1 MVPEEVGE
9 EGCSLSL
16 LARAGGEVCMAQPL
30 TLRRGEVGK
39 ESLGGERSAR
49 THRLSCSNQGA
60 GGRESSYT
68 YLVLRTHT
76 QPGSVLSP
84 PPAGGKRR
92 DEIQS
97 RVLTTIWNGSSAIP
111 CDS

>member
-9 EGCSLSL
+9 EGFSLSL

-60 GGRESSYT
+60 GGRESSY
-68 YLVLRTHT
+68 LVLRTYT

-84 PPAGGKRR
+84 PPAGGKRSG
-92 DEIQS
+92 EIQS
-97 RVLTTIWNGSSAIP
+97 RVLTTIRILGSSV
-111 CDS
+111 

>member
-9 EGCSLSL
+9 EGFSLSL

-60 GGRESSYT
+60 GGRESSFIRTWYYAPT
-68 YLVLRTHT
+68 PSLVQFYPHHPQEAKGETKYSLE
-76 QPGSVLSP
+76 S
-84 PPAGGKRR
+84 
-92 DEIQS
+92 
-97 RVLTTIWNGSSAIP
+97 
-111 CDS
+111 